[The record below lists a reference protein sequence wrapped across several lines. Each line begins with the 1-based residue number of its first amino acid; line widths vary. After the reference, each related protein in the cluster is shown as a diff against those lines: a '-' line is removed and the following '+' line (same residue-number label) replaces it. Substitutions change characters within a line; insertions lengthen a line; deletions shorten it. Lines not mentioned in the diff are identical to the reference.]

1 MIFWKSQS
9 PWPALRGGFYDYY
22 LETTGG
28 FWGVRAAAAEAV
40 HLQLNQ
46 DSRTLAVISRKF
58 APSQHPASATATF
71 LDLRT
76 GAPVGEV
83 VRCKPVV
90 VAPNA
95 VTDLGCEAAWPA
107 GHEGTLLLRLAL
119 TINERVVRCAF
130 PETVFFNGPFPFH
143 ATTRIRTIVYQ
154 DRLRTNTQRKLSTY
168 DCLLHAQL
176 ERVLARAAGSC
187 CGGEGLG
194 AISCVEGGGKA
205 GARRCHRHHYR
216 RAGSDHCRNQ
226 WRRGCR
232 E

>member
-1 MIFWKSQS
+1 MKRYSAVIFWKSQS

-83 VRCKPVV
+83 IRCKPVV
-90 VAPNA
+90 IAPNA

-119 TINERVVRCAF
+119 TVNERVVRCAF
-130 PETVFFNGPFPFH
+130 PETLVFNGLF
-143 ATTRIRTIVYQ
+143 
-154 DRLRTNTQRKLSTY
+154 LRNYKKQN
-168 DCLLHAQL
+168 DH
-176 ERVLARAAGSC
+176 LARQARDKNTKEHVTSKTVACAARTSTGS
-187 CGGEGLG
+187 
-194 AISCVEGGGKA
+194 
-205 GARRCHRHHYR
+205 RRRELLR
-216 RAGSDHCRNQ
+216 RRRPGRNSVRG
-226 WRRGCR
+226 RRWQSRCTSLSLPPLLQR
-232 E
+232 RRRP

>member
-1 MIFWKSQS
+1 MKRYSAVIFWKSQS

-46 DSRTLAVISRKF
+46 DSRMLAVISRKF
-58 APSQHPASATATF
+58 APSQHPAAATATF

-83 VRCKPVV
+83 IRCKPVV

-95 VTDLGCEAAWPA
+95 VTDLGCEATWPA

-119 TINERVVRCAF
+119 TVNERVVRCAF
-130 PETVFFNGPFPFH
+130 LATVFFNGLF
-143 ATTRIRTIVYQ
+143 
-154 DRLRTNTQRKLSTY
+154 QR
-168 DCLLHAQL
+168 QL
-176 ERVLARAAGSC
+176 QETKRSFIKTGS
-187 CGGEGLG
+187 GQKHKG
-194 AISCVEGGGKA
+194 
-205 GARRCHRHHYR
+205 
-216 RAGSDHCRNQ
+216 N
-226 WRRGCR
+226 
-232 E
+232 